1 MVWLNF
7 AVCATLILVSGSLL
21 SRYGDMLAEKTGM
34 GRTWIGLALLATVTS
49 LPELA
54 TGVSSVTIANAPD
67 IAVGDVMGSC
77 VFNLMLIGVI
87 DLFYRPHPILSRVDQ
102 GHILSGGFGI
112 LLIGI
117 AGWGL
122 LVGRQWSPSWS
133 LWIAPYT
140 PLILI
145 LYVVAMRVVFRY
157 ERRRMAAYIKTEMVA
172 LKYESV
178 SSQKVYWNIGIHSS
192 VIIGAGIWLPFIGS
206 QIAQETGWG
215 STFVGNI
222 LVAASTSLPEI
233 VTSFTALRLA
243 APDLAIAN
251 LFGSNLFNMAV
262 LAIDDMVY
270 VDGFLLS
277 HASSFHMFSALT
289 ALVMT
294 GIGMTGLI
302 YRTQKKAWIILSW
315 EGAALIA
322 LYLLN
327 VYLLF
332 TIGTTIIEK

>member
-1 MVWLNF
+1 MVWIAFLI
-7 AVCATLILVSGSLL
+7 CATLILFSGSLL

-102 GHILSGGFGI
+102 GHMLLGGFGV

-122 LVGRQWSPSWS
+122 LVGRQWNPSWS

-145 LYVVAMRVVFRY
+145 LYVVALRVVFRY

-178 SSQKVYWNIGIHSS
+178 SSKKVYWNIGIHSG

-251 LFGSNLFNMAV
+251 LFGSNLFNIAV
-262 LAIDDMVY
+262 LAIDDLVY

-277 HASSFHMFSALT
+277 HVSFFHMFSVLT

-294 GIGMTGLI
+294 GICMTGLI

-327 VYLLF
+327 AYFLF
-332 TIGTTIIEK
+332 TMGTTIIEK